1 MPSHEHVLVIP
12 RLALDGFLPFRGFR
26 LAESTDLAA
35 WAPQCSFK
43 LRAPMEN
50 DKSYKQI
57 IPYIVLRSQGQAFRY
72 WRTKR
77 GGEDRLHH
85 MYSIGVGGHINPRDE
100 NLFTDQHERLE
111 EAAMRELREEIEF
124 DQPVELSLVG
134 LLNDDEVEVGQYHL
148 GVVYEAH
155 LPEPEVKLR
164 ESALGRGEWKP
175 LDQLNDGVDYETW
188 SQFVIDDY
196 LLKS

>member
-1 MPSHEHVLVIP
+1 MPKEQVLVIP
-12 RLALDGFLPFRGFR
+12 RSALGGFLPFRGFR
-26 LAESTDLAA
+26 SAQGVDLAA

-43 LRAPMEN
+43 LRGPIES
-50 DKSYKQI
+50 DKAYKQI
-57 IPYIVLRSQGQAFRY
+57 IPYIVLRSGGQAFRY

-85 MYSIGVGGHINPRDE
+85 RYSIGVGGHINPRDE
-100 NLFTDQHERLE
+100 NLFTDESERLE
-111 EAAMRELREEIEF
+111 EAAMRELREEVELLH
-124 DQPVELSLVG
+124 PVELSLVG
-134 LLNDDEVEVGQYHL
+134 FLNDDEVEVGQYHL
-148 GVVYEAH
+148 GVVYEAF
-155 LPEPEVKLR
+155 LPEPQVTLC

-175 LDQLNDGVDYETW
+175 AHELNDGVEYETW